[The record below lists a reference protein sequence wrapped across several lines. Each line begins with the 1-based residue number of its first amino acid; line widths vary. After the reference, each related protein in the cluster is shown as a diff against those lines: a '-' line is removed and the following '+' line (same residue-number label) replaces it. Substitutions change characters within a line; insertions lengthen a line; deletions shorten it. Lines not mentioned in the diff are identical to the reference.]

1 MIEYLSDIGGIHA
14 DEKQVRERILFH
26 FLQGAQQDAGVAL
39 DSQIID
45 VGMRCGKIHHE
56 AALSHTDLNV
66 KRLL

>member
-1 MIEYLSDIGGIHA
+1 MQMKNRFGSGFSSIFCRAL
-14 DEKQVRERILFH
+14 
-26 FLQGAQQDAGVAL
+26 QQDAGVAL